1 MCGCAPASIGFGKR
15 AGSTSAEGGYL
26 VKLGL
31 SQASYRWMCYPHLR
45 YDTPEFRY
53 SERRL
58 PYFNSVDPPEDLY
71 NFIPWLVERVAAHD
85 LRSLYLVAGWL
96 KDDDGARAFGAEMR
110 NRGLKYLAAV
120 SVNLAATEDEW
131 GDGRYDRAARANN
144 DLRYRI
150 SIANSGWIG
159 GTPFERAARSI
170 EFAALAGAK
179 IIVVVH
185 QEATLHNH
193 FTKDP
198 PIGEQLDRIVRNMR
212 TLVPVA
218 EEHGVV
224 MAHEAHMDYRVSE
237 LIDVLEALGSPWL
250 RHNFDFANSISVIED
265 PLDAA
270 RRAAKYTVMTH
281 IKDMRIE
288 PNPTIGEPIFY
299 HTPIGLGD
307 VPVREILGVLQAE
320 APDPDGLQNCLE
332 IPTMP
337 EYDAEAWVVE
347 SLRWLRSEC
356 AEFWT

>member
-1 MCGCAPASIGFGKR
+1 M
-15 AGSTSAEGGYL
+15 
-26 VKLGL
+26 KLGL
-31 SQASYRWMCYPHLR
+31 SQASYRWVCYPHLR
-45 YDTPEFRY
+45 YDTPEYRF

-58 PYFNSVDPPEDLY
+58 PYFTSVDPPADLY
-71 NFIPWLVERVAAHD
+71 KPVPWLLERVAAHD
-85 LRSLYLVAGWL
+85 LRSLYMVAGWL
-96 KDDDGARAFGAEMR
+96 LDDDGARAFGAELEAR
-110 NRGLKYLAAV
+110 ELEFLASA
-120 SVNLAATEDEW
+120 SANLAATEDEW
-131 GDGRYDRAARANN
+131 GDGRYDRSARANN
-144 DLRYRI
+144 GLTYRL
-150 SIANSGWIG
+150 SKVNPGWTG
-159 GTPFERAARSI
+159 GTQFERVARSI
-170 EFAALAGAK
+170 ELAALAGAK

-185 QEATLHNH
+185 EAATLHNH

-198 PIGEQLDRIVRNMR
+198 PIGEQIDRIVRNMR
-212 TLVPVA
+212 TLLPVA

-270 RRAAKYTVMTH
+270 RRAAQYTVMTH
-281 IKDMRIE
+281 IKDMRVE
-288 PNPTIGEPIFY
+288 PLTTIGEPIFY
-299 HTPIGLGD
+299 HTPIGSGD
-307 VPVREILGVLQAE
+307 VAVHEILGVLQAD

-337 EYDAEAWVVE
+337 EYDPEAWVVE

>member
-1 MCGCAPASIGFGKR
+1 M
-15 AGSTSAEGGYL
+15 
-26 VKLGL
+26 KLGL
-31 SQASYRWMCYPHLR
+31 SQASYRWMCYPHMR
-45 YDTPEFRY
+45 YDTPEYRF

-58 PYFNSVDPPEDLY
+58 PYFTSVDPPADLY
-71 NFIPWLVERVAAHD
+71 DPVPWLLQRVAAHD
-85 LRSLYLVAGWL
+85 LRSLYMVVGWL
-96 KDDDGARAFGAEMR
+96 KDDDGARTFGAER
-110 NRGLKYLAAV
+110 KARELEFLAAA
-120 SVNLAATEDEW
+120 SANLAATEDEW
-131 GDGRYDRAARANN
+131 GDGRYDRSARANN
-144 DLRYRI
+144 GLTYRL
-150 SIANSGWIG
+150 SKVNPGWTG
-159 GTPFERAARSI
+159 GTQFERVARSI
-170 EFAALAGAK
+170 ELAALAGAK

-185 QEATLHNH
+185 EAATLHNH

-198 PIGEQLDRIVRNMR
+198 PIGEQIDRIVRNMR

-270 RRAAKYTVMTH
+270 RRAAQYTVMTH

-288 PNPTIGEPIFY
+288 PLTTIGEPIFY

-307 VPVREILGVLQAE
+307 VPVHEILEVLQAD